1 MVHCSRC
8 AERAACNSSTRRPGA
23 SYLWRSPRTR
33 TLAAA
38 RFRPT
43 ASSSRVNRRNLI
55 PRSFFGMLPRG
66 ARFADFRSTNR
77 ATPPFLRTEKAWRRR
92 AATHDRTG
100 VRLWELA
107 TGKELRTLQLPVR
120 TLRIAFTP
128 DGTSLVSFVIDDHF
142 VIVFDIERGQIIRR
156 FGGHSK
162 PVSCF
167 ALSRDGK
174 MLATSS
180 YDGTIR
186 LWDFASGASRG
197 QLASFPSDRPDSAA
211 WVYGLAFSPDGRS
224 LAGAYQDNSVRVW
237 EMASRAVRSKFD
249 GHRGS

>member
-1 MVHCSRC
+1 MVIPTTSFRAGLTHFGAWRTTAAARRPVLSATTRTLCRRSITAICFSPTSASANCCDSAWSARARRTKCSHARIFSPIHPKIFVRSESHCRRMVHCSRC

-92 AATHDRTG
+92 AAT
-100 VRLWELA
+100 
-107 TGKELRTLQLPVR
+107 Q
-120 TLRIAFTP
+120 
-128 DGTSLVSFVIDDHF
+128 
-142 VIVFDIERGQIIRR
+142 
-156 FGGHSK
+156 
-162 PVSCF
+162 
-167 ALSRDGK
+167 
-174 MLATSS
+174 
-180 YDGTIR
+180 
-186 LWDFASGASRG
+186 
-197 QLASFPSDRPDSAA
+197 
-211 WVYGLAFSPDGRS
+211 
-224 LAGAYQDNSVRVW
+224 
-237 EMASRAVRSKFD
+237 
-249 GHRGS
+249 